1 MNLLDRVRLGLY
13 VQRYDF
19 WLDAADV
26 RRRRRRALRHE
37 LRANLD
43 DAAQDVGAVRAL
55 ANLGSPRTLARE
67 SVGEG
72 GAGPS
77 RPRWAA
83 GGQWAVATF
92 AVLVLLWLLS
102 VLAFVDGVRAAG
114 AAGRVT
120 GSVFP
125 WGGSVV
131 AEAGPGLQV
140 SASVPPV
147 VWVLTLLAF
156 VVGSRAW
163 VLLTRR
169 SSHDGLGAAA

>member
-1 MNLLDRVRLGLY
+1 MKLLDRARLGLY

-19 WLDAADV
+19 WLDVADV

-37 LRANLD
+37 LRANLH
-43 DAAQDVGAVRAL
+43 DAAHDVGAAVAV

-67 SVGEG
+67 TVGEA
-72 GAGPS
+72 AG
-77 RPRWAA
+77 RPARPHWTA

-92 AVLVLLWLLS
+92 VVLLLLWTLS
-102 VLAFVDGVRAAG
+102 LLAFLDGVQATG
-114 AAGRVT
+114 ATGTVT

-125 WGGSVV
+125 WGGTV
-131 AEAGPGLQV
+131 EARVGRGLQV
-140 SASVPPV
+140 SASVPV
-147 VWVLTLLAF
+147 TVWVLTLVAF

-169 SSHDGLGAAA
+169 GEHLTPVG